1 MQPFIKSC
9 AAFIFAGIL
18 CFTLIGTTAYGA
30 ESSDSRWP
38 AAPQISA
45 DTAVLIDAASG
56 AVLYEKDAGRLVYP
70 ADLTLLLTAYVTL
83 TTGLPETDSS
93 FIDQMNEAAVQA
105 GAAQSHF
112 SNTTGE
118 HSADHY
124 TSARDL
130 AAIMR
135 AALTVPDFISRFR
148 SDEALTSW
156 ASVTDVITGSG
167 DPAGVS
173 LAAYVSDG
181 DRALIC
187 ILLHSAE
194 MDLST
199 DAAALFSYGY
209 EDFISVN
216 ADESETRTFS
226 REGMIYTILGENTV
240 TLPRAVSIED
250 VDAAFDADGEPVMQ
264 YYYGGHFLGSCR
276 VQAGEKPSAAEAGE
290 ALPDLYAQP
299 EETQSYSFTHI
310 LWLIMKI
317 VLLLACIIAAI
328 FAVLL
333 LRAFILRRRHIL
345 ARKQRIRK
353 QYPDVHI
360 YS

>member
-1 MQPFIKSC
+1 MQPFMKSC

-18 CFTLIGTTAYGA
+18 CFTLIGTTAYGT
-30 ESSDSRWP
+30 ESSDSKWP

-45 DTAVLIDAASG
+45 DTAILIDAASG
-56 AVLYEKDAGRLVYP
+56 AVLYEKDAGRLIYP

-83 TTGLPETDSS
+83 TTGLSETDSS
-93 FIDQMNEAAVQA
+93 FIDQMNEAAADA

-135 AALTVPDFISRFR
+135 TALTVPDFISRFR
-148 SDEALTSW
+148 SDETLASW
-156 ASVTDVITGSG
+156 ASVTDLISGKG

-187 ILLHSAE
+187 ILLHSADT
-194 MDLST
+194 DLQA

-240 TLPRAVSIED
+240 TLPRAMSIED
-250 VDAAFDADGEPVMQ
+250 VDAVFAAGEESAMQ
-264 YYYGGHFLGSCR
+264 YYYGSHFLGSCR
-276 VQAGEKPSAAEAGE
+276 LQAGEHPSAAETGE
-290 ALPDLYAQP
+290 ESPDLYAQP

-310 LWLIMKI
+310 LWSIMKI
-317 VLLLACIIAAI
+317 VLVLASLPLYLPSCFFGLL
-328 FAVLL
+328 
-333 LRAFILRRRHIL
+333 
-345 ARKQRIRK
+345 
-353 QYPDVHI
+353 
-360 YS
+360 S